1 MQLVAHLRAK
11 SAILAVTATDRHK
24 FVTIP
29 AGAMIETSD
38 DLVEPGFIRL
48 TFEGNHLLA
57 FTRDIRERTETLLT
71 EEPDGKA
78 GVELVLE

>member
-1 MQLVAHLRAK
+1 MQLVAHLRVK
-11 SAILAVTATDRHK
+11 SEILAVTATADHK

-29 AGAMIETSD
+29 SGATIETSD

-57 FTRDIRERTETLLT
+57 FTRDIRERTETL
-71 EEPDGKA
+71 P
-78 GVELVLE
+78 LE